1 MDQPSVVPPQES
13 HKDTVETPK
22 PEVTETSVEATKE
35 LPASEE
41 TKEVLSSE
49 TDDTTA
55 VENQKWKKNQ

>member
-1 MDQPSVVPPQES
+1 MDQSSVVPPQES

-41 TKEVLSSE
+41 TN
-49 TDDTTA
+49 DTTP
-55 VENQKWKKNQ
+55 VEEPKVEENQ